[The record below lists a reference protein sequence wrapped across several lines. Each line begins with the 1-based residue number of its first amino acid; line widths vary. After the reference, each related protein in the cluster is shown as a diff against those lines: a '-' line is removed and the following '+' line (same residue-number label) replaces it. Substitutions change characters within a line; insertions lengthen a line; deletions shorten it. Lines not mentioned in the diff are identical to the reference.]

1 MKYSDDAFRKTKR
14 IVSILF
20 LFVFLAVF
28 LSAQEVN
35 QAELTSVQEADI
47 LIDENEESPIEVD
60 REELESSQGSGIE
73 FINYAGPHTIVETIN
88 QIRNIGYVMGTA
100 VKAGALETGDRG
112 RYFIIHSVSEDDG
125 AKLDAD
131 IMGFGVDVSVDHIN
145 NVRLIIQGYLE
156 GAYDYSAADAALLA
170 RFVTIYNAVYRS
182 NMGYF
187 SETYKNPVIENL
199 TADKAGIS
207 VRYDEWPN
215 RTLMLIPLMT
225 GTPGSLSAVDTGSI
239 SDENIIDEMR
249 ETDDMGLDDRRD
261 MVDLQEREAEE
272 AEQNAEVQREAI
284 QEEEDRIAEERQQ
297 AAEDRQ
303 QIEEDRAAAAAI
315 EDPEERAA
323 AEEEIAQREEEVSR
337 REDQLAEDEAALEKQ
352 REELAETEELAEQ
365 RTQDAQEGRQEIAED
380 QQQLIEEEDRQAAS
394 VPGII
399 GLAMNDASSSLGRIV
414 KINPDSGEEIKI
426 SALDTVN
433 GRTFNIIDGKL
444 IAIAG
449 QNERNGAIRLVEIDP
464 EILEI
469 SRQGND
475 DIDSNSYLWVNG
487 SDLYAVVSSGGKRY
501 LAKFDQDFTKTAE
514 SIAEVHQWA
523 AVTFHE
529 DIIVTQK
536 PDGSILLLNA
546 DNLSQRN

>member
-1 MKYSDDAFRKTKR
+1 MKYSDNAFRKTKR
-14 IVSILF
+14 ILSILF
-20 LFVFLAVF
+20 LFVFFAVF
-28 LSAQEVN
+28 VSAQEVN

-47 LIDENEESPIEVD
+47 LIDENEEIPIEVD
-60 REELESSQGSGIE
+60 REELESSQGAGIE
-73 FINYAGPHTIVETIN
+73 FINYAGPHTIVETID
-88 QIRNIGYVMGTA
+88 QIRNIGYAMGTS

-112 RYFIIHSVSEDDG
+112 RYFVIHSVSDDDG

-131 IMGFGVDVSVDHIN
+131 IMGFGVDVGVDHIN

-207 VRYDEWPN
+207 VRYDEWPG

-225 GTPGSLSAVDTGSI
+225 GAPGSLSAVDTGSI
-239 SDENIIDEMR
+239 TDENVIDEMR
-249 ETDDMGLDDRRD
+249 EADDMGLDDRRD

-284 QEEEDRIAEERQQ
+284 QEEEARIAEERQQ

-303 QIEEDRAAAAAI
+303 QIEEEREAAAAI
-315 EDPEERAA
+315 EDPEERAS

-337 REDQLAEDEAALEKQ
+337 REDQLAEDEAALDEQ

-380 QQQLIEEEDRQAAS
+380 QQRLIEEENRQAAS

-399 GLAMNDASSSLGRIV
+399 GLAMNDASSSLGKIV

-426 SALDTVN
+426 SALDTVS
-433 GRTFNIIDGKL
+433 GRTFTIINGKL

-475 DIDSNSYLWVNG
+475 DIDPNSYLWVNG
-487 SDLYAVVSSGGKRY
+487 SDLYAIVSSGGKRY
-501 LAKFDQDFTKTAE
+501 LAKFDQNFTKTAE

-523 AVTFHE
+523 AVTFYE
-529 DIIVTQK
+529 DIIITQK

-546 DNLSQRN
+546 GNLSQRN